1 MSFHFGKASGEP
13 CGADGRCYLR
23 RPTRV
28 RSLVL
33 AAMLLAAMAA
43 TLPVVALAESD
54 DGQLT
59 TLIVEV
65 EGPELTV
72 QPLGDSPQL
81 LTVRLRT
88 VDSQGAAVIARPTG
102 KLVFSGAETFFAV
115 LSTDSSPTVEVSG
128 KGLVKLPIVADDWVA
143 GMLQRRFMARPLAG
157 GRQTITVA
165 FVRGAV
171 QLDVAP
177 ANTRQ
182 VSALSFQPEP
192 SAVEVVGSRHSFDLV
207 DPQPD
212 RDFCALVV
220 AGGESGDS
228 CAALQSDA
236 SGYKVSYLPAPWEI
250 RAGEDGDANLSQSLF
265 SPPIGAGEEACLRI
279 ELREEYE
286 LAGFSV
292 RYRLDFGVSEDRL
305 RVYYGVANAP
315 EKLLWQ
321 EWAAPLGAWHTASG
335 RAEEVLAPDRIDS
348 LHFCYRKQT
357 ELVGGAVGI
366 ANILLEEYFYPVEVR
381 VEVQESVVQIDP
393 ARPES
398 AIIRLQAVDRLGRPA
413 MDAVA
418 GELILSAADTDFS
431 LRLLGRSVQD
441 SATARSRLAKN
452 VPLATWSDGVVEVVA
467 EFRPPVVG
475 ATTITVEFRSL
486 ETRVSGSSR
495 DISVIDFCGVAVSAG
510 SCRSL
515 DAVSDDGAKLR
526 FEPAESPWLARAE
539 PAGGPLA
546 LYSPPLADG
555 VQSCLH
561 LQLRAAFY
569 NLTGLSFDYSLSS
582 EQERDF
588 LEVFVGREGGGELER
603 IARLSGE
610 VNWSSAHYTITPNSE
625 RPVSAVAFCYRKDGS
640 GSAGRDRVAIDAIAF
655 TGLLLAELT
664 VESDRSS
671 LLQAAVGEL
680 VQTQVTVTARGAF
693 GEPMAPKGLT
703 LEAVDSGGAAVTIAT
718 TATLVFDSGS
728 GRAQLTVQLLPVR
741 GSDTT
746 LRLTVRGADTA
757 TLIHAEELP
766 VIAVEVPSLL
776 EVLAPS
782 SLRQQGQ
789 YWPLRFDVQVRA
801 VGSKGSPWQPPG
813 LVLQHR
819 AVPGA
824 AIDYSTAALSF
835 ESGLATVQ
843 VTLLPPPGED
853 MTAVFS
859 VGGAMAAEFMVLR
872 DAEVPVVAAQV
883 VSTLTLTVLGPSVR
897 TATRKREFVDIDIQ
911 LRMEGIGKPL
921 TERRYNVMATYTN
934 VSGYS
939 YVFYP
944 VVVPSEN
951 NYGTYTLSALTF
963 GLDNRIHFEVLYL
976 PSGVTVVGDPD
987 TVQILVVPVLKS
999 LSLTLREGSMTL
1011 LPSRGRATANYVVE
1025 LRATGS
1031 DGQPFD
1037 LSFEELRLMRT
1048 DTVVYADDLVGTAI
1062 LAQLRLSAVP
1072 GERGVGTGSLAM
1084 TLSDPHVR
1092 GYVEL
1097 ELISV
1102 VADDER
1108 PAKLIAPLTVPVLR
1122 AQELATLTVE
1132 LVAPMLYQ
1140 PAPREAVQAQIVVTA
1155 RGQYGEVLVPNDM
1168 LRLVHDPLP
1177 GGAVLSYDGSERLRF
1192 DDRGVATATVSITPV
1207 AGEDFGLQFGVT
1219 GQPAT
1224 VEVIHG
1230 RLEVVAA
1237 AALQQLSLSVV
1248 QGEEQ
1253 LLDARGSA
1261 IADYTLRVEAID
1273 SVGQPF
1279 PISWS
1284 ERELLARLIGG
1295 SAVSYVPGVLRGVP
1309 GQVGVATAS
1318 LTVALGAEDGAA
1330 TLELGLS
1337 GPMGGARAASIRHS
1351 SAVLTVRRRA
1361 ELGELEVRALV
1372 STAYQTVAGEIVLL
1386 ELLVMARG
1394 LFGEPVMPPA
1404 RTLRLVA
1411 ESVEGGGSVTFSGQ
1425 GSLRHLLF
1433 RRMDGTTMVRAK
1445 IVLAPGVDARLVVGV
1460 AGQSSAV
1467 RVISDRVTV
1476 IAAGALSTVHLTVL
1490 DPSPRQ
1496 VLSGSDRAQFALQVS
1511 FEQKG
1516 QPLSD
1521 VPLELAAFLGGEAK
1535 PSSVAILVMAEHAGS
1550 PVTGVLEL
1558 SLGPVARESTVHFT
1572 VAGLPGYVTVL
1583 RPEPVRVT
1591 LVPELSELKLSVV
1604 AGGDQQLAVRG
1615 RAVGDYVLQ
1624 VQAIGSDGLPFAVPW
1639 SVLNVV
1645 AVPTEGS
1652 VESYA
1657 AVLTALP
1664 GRMDMATAELSVVL
1678 GEADGAATLE
1688 LGLSGFAALDQQL
1701 PVRQSS
1707 AVIQVRRVSELGE
1720 LEIDVLSTTVQQTV
1734 AGALTRVPL
1743 RVIARGL
1750 FGEVFVPPFL
1760 SLSLTAE
1767 SLTSGAAVGF
1777 SGYIRAGLLNFDLA
1791 TGVYTGFAAV
1801 RPAPGVDAEL
1811 VIGVTGQSSA
1821 VRVVTGRAV
1830 VIAAGA
1836 LSTVQ
1841 LTVLDP
1847 SPRQVLSGSDRAQ
1860 IELQVSFEQKGQ
1872 PLRDVPLILSG
1883 LLSGEAEPSSVVTRV
1898 TAEYAGSPV
1907 TGVLELSLGPTARN
1921 GLVHFAVAGL
1931 PRYVTVLRPE
1941 PVRVELVPA
1950 LSTLSISVVTG
1961 QEQRLAPRGRV
1972 VADYV
1977 LQVAATGSDGRPIAV
1992 PWSELSLVA
2001 VLSEGSAV
2009 SYIPMAL
2016 SAVPEQVGVATAV
2029 LTVTLGEGD
2038 RAATLELGLSG
2049 LAMENR
2055 GVEIM
2060 QSSAVV
2066 TVQRLQGLDELTVE
2080 TAVPMLQQTVAGERL
2095 RTVVTVTARGAFD
2108 EPVAPVGLVLE
2119 AADSTDIELL
2129 FASTATLYFDADSGR
2144 ATAMIEL
2151 LPLRGVDT
2159 TLRLTVGGAGTA
2171 AAVRPAELRV
2181 SVAEVLG
2188 RLEVLAPAELR
2199 QSGPYLPLRFEVQ
2212 VRATGSKG
2220 SPWQPEGLV
2229 LQHRTASGAVVS
2241 HSTASLLFAS
2251 GLASVAIELLPP
2263 PGEDMTAIFT
2273 IGGELAEF
2281 VLLGPAEVA
2290 VVAAEVLR
2298 TVKLAVLGSLL
2309 RKVDTLDEQ
2318 TMIEGRLDMK
2328 GIGKALSERRF
2339 TVKAYFSEPPGRV
2352 LSHYPVVVRDEN
2364 SYGHFTFMFALQEP
2378 DITVRFE
2385 VIGLP
2390 QEVSLIGHPNVVR
2403 LKLTPVLTRLVLSVQ
2418 QGELGLAPPR
2428 GPVTANYEIEV
2439 RALDQNGQPIEI
2451 SFAGLDLSATLIAGS
2466 AESYVP
2472 TALNAVPGQVGVAT
2486 AALPVELGEGD
2497 RMAILQLGL
2506 SSAMAD
2512 DERLDVPIAP
2522 LAVELLRLPQ
2532 LAELTLQTEM
2542 STLYQTAENETLP
2555 VRIIV
2560 TAQDPFGEPF
2570 VPTEALRLMVMES
2583 LEGGV
2588 EPVFNS
2594 SEQLH
2599 FDYRG
2604 VATVTVT
2611 FTPAPGMNGMVLFGV
2626 TEQSPAVTVVPLWIE
2641 VVATA
2646 VLRELRL
2653 SALYGNQITFGARGI
2668 RTKHIQLRAEGIGS
2682 DGRLFAIPWSELE
2695 LMVALAGGSAKS
2707 YVLSELSV
2715 AADQPGLATAE
2726 LTAVLG
2732 EDDGWASLELNL
2744 SSVSGGDVLGP
2755 IRANTLFLGLYRIVA
2770 LDNVLVEVDVST
2782 LYQTAVGERVA
2793 LPLTVRGLGVFGGG
2807 VIPTI
2812 GDHALVA
2819 SLEPGGSVVF
2829 TGADAVPVLGF
2840 TSSKPIVRA
2849 TAYITPYPGI
2859 DTVVHI
2865 GVTTPS
2871 HLPNVGVIPAR
2882 VAVVAAGALTTVQL
2896 TVLDPSPRQVFS
2908 ESDRFQIALQ
2918 VSFEQN
2924 GAPLADVP
2932 FTLVGTVNDEDRR
2945 SSSVVVTVANEGSP
2959 ATGILELSLSAVAR
2973 ETMVH
2978 FDVVGLP
2985 EYVTV
2990 LRPEPLSVTFVP
3002 VVSELRVIILTH
3014 YGLLPSQGGATRD
3027 YDIATQAFGTSGQ
3040 PIAVPWSEMSADL
3053 RLIRGSAEEYY
3064 ATELV
3069 EVTRGT
3075 EAILAMRVVMGETD
3089 RFADIEIGLSGFVPT
3104 SQGVP
3109 VTLKPAVLSVRR
3121 VPQLAELTVETEGP
3135 ATVYQ
3140 SAAGEQLRVPLRVT
3154 ARNEA
3159 GEAFVPSPG
3168 ALTLVVGSVTGG
3180 GSVSL
3185 SGTAELGALSFDPD
3199 TGTTEPG
3206 IAALITPALG
3216 VNAELSIAVS
3226 GQSPSVRVV
3235 PAQITVVAAGA
3246 LSVVRLAVQDPS
3258 PREVLSGS
3266 ERVQIEFQLS
3276 FEQLGQPLRQLP
3288 FTVSA
3293 LLNGEAQSS
3302 APPVHVTVA
3311 DEDSPATGTLEVS
3324 LGPTALGG
3332 TVDFAVIDLPEYVT
3346 VLKSNPVRLILAP
3359 ALSTLS
3365 LSVLPSDGEDLPHR
3379 GRVVTNQ
3386 VLQVEAT
3393 GSDGRPIAVSWSDLM
3408 VMVTV
3413 SDGAVESYTSAVLN
3427 GVPGQPGMARADIA
3441 IVLAEEHES
3450 ATLELALS
3458 GFAPSDRGVEVMQQ
3472 PAVLRLQRA
3481 PGLAR
3486 LTVET
3491 AVSTLFQTA
3500 ADVPIRTRVTVTALN
3515 TDGGPEAPEGLFL
3528 EAVGITGYAVTFEPA
3543 ASLNFDADSGVAT
3556 VMMELLPLR
3565 GADAIFNLTVRG
3577 VADSAVAVI
3586 AAELEIIAVEVLR
3599 FVQFRFSENRRQL
3612 QQYSPVHFTAFV
3624 DAFGSKNSRM
3634 QPEGLVLQHSG
3645 LPPGASLH
3653 YSTATLVFE
3662 SGRAATQVS
3671 LLPAPGEDLTVM
3683 FTVGGEVPPSALLF
3697 PREAL
3702 VVAAEVLSTVTL
3714 TVLRNSVATVNALR
3728 GQASFGYRM
3737 TMQGI
3742 GKPLTERRF
3751 TIEIVYN
3758 HPPGRVDTFHPVV
3771 LRDGNDSATFG
3782 YSVQATTRTTEVTLR
3797 VPSLPPGV
3805 TTVREP
3811 NSVQLL
3817 VVPVFDRLSLT
3828 VGQGELQLLPARG
3841 RATATYLIE
3850 VQALGSD
3857 GRPYEIPLEDLG
3869 LSASLTTGS
3878 AESHVPT
3885 ATMPAALAAGP
3896 GRLGMASAE
3905 LTVVLGEQDRMASL
3919 QLGLL
3924 SLSEE
3929 NPQFGEEFVPLAVDV
3944 QRIQELAELS
3954 VEAAVSTLQQG
3965 APGESVQTQLLV
3977 RARGVF
3983 GEAVVPNGVLRLTTA
3998 FLEGDAE
4005 VVFADSGLLQFDDRG
4020 VAMATVSITPAVG
4033 ADAVLRFGVA
4043 GQLATVS
4050 VASAALEVKAAT
4062 VLRELY
4068 LDVVAGDELLSAR
4081 GRVIADYTLRAVA
4094 IDADGQPYPLLGAGF
4109 DFALTLLAGSA
4120 EIYDWTPPQAI
4131 DGRVGAVTAEL
4142 RVVLGAEDRGATMRW
4157 GLSGLGEQLRYLR
4170 VGQSSAVITVRRA
4183 TELAELEVVVL
4194 DYNPYQTVAGTRVK
4208 VPLRV
4213 LARGVFGEAFVPPNR
4228 ALALELLSL
4237 EGGGSV
4243 SLSGITAPGLLI
4255 FRPPGNGNV
4264 QADVTPA
4271 PAVDAELVFGV
4282 VGQSSAV
4289 HVILGR
4295 ATVIAAGALS
4305 TVRLTVLDPAPRQVL
4320 SGSDRTQVALQVS
4333 FAQNGPPVT
4342 DVPLILAAFLSGEAE
4357 LSSVVTRV
4365 TVDRAGSLATGI
4377 LELSLGP
4384 VALES
4389 TVHFDVVD
4397 LPEYVRVLRPEPLR
4411 ITLAPTLSE
4420 LSLSV
4425 IQGGDQQLAAQD
4437 RAVANYVLQVAAIDS
4452 DGRPFAAPWE
4462 QLNVIAALT
4471 RGSAESYVSTMLTA
4485 VSGQIG
4491 LATAELTVVLSEDDQ
4506 AATLELGLSGF
4517 AARDRGVA
4525 VTHSSAV
4532 LTVRR
4537 VAALAELQLEVL
4549 VSTLHQTVVGA
4560 PVNAPIRVTARGV
4573 FGEVFVPP
4581 PGSVKLLAEALKG
4594 RGSVNIMG
4602 EYAPWLLFQA
4612 DTGIATSQIQVT
4624 PAPGED
4630 MELLIDVHG
4639 LSLPQQVVPVR
4650 IAVAAAGALSTVQLT
4665 VLGSVPRQLLFGTDR
4680 VQLALQ
4686 VSLAQKGAPLADV
4699 PLTLTAIANGEARLS
4714 SATVEVVVANAG
4726 SPVTAIFELPLQPMA
4741 RVTTVHFAVV
4751 GLPDYV
4757 TVLGPDPVRVLQV
4770 PVLSSL
4776 SLSVVAGGDRHL
4788 APRGQVVAD
4797 YVLQAMATGSDGQP
4811 IAVSWSD
4818 LSLVAAL
4825 TGGSAE
4831 SYAATVL
4838 NAVSGQVGVSTAG
4851 LRVVLSEDDRAATLE
4866 LSLSGFVAGDPS
4878 VPVRQSSV
4886 VLSVWRMP
4894 GVAELTVVAAAA
4906 TLQQTVAGET
4916 LRTAVTVT
4924 ARGVFAEPVAPS
4936 GLVLGAV
4943 DDSDVAVSVM
4953 PTATLYFDPDS
4964 GSATALIEL
4973 LPRRGVDTTV
4983 QLTVRGGGDDVTVRT
4998 AELRVG
5004 AAEVL
5009 ARLEVLAPAQ
5019 LRQSGPYQ
5027 PLGFEVQL
5035 RATGSKGSPWQPESL
5050 ILQHH
5055 TPSGVAVSLSTESLF
5070 FESGLATVVVE
5081 LLPSPG
5087 EDVTVVFDVGG
5098 DIPGLVQLNPAEVLV
5113 VAAEVLSKVTLSL
5126 LGPSKLTVGRVDEQ
5140 ITIKGQLRVEWLG
5153 KPLTERRFTVK
5164 AFFSNPSDR
5173 TDSIYPVVVK
5183 GGNNFGSFSYTAAP
5197 LVANTMLRF
5206 DVISLPPEVAKVS
5219 VFDTVQITLVPVIE
5233 SVSLSVREGQLGLL
5247 PSQGRVSVNYVIAAE
5262 VIGSDGLPFSTS
5274 FTDLRLS
5281 ASLLAGSSAGFTR
5294 TAFLSAVP
5302 DAPGVATTV
5311 LKVTLGEDDRSA
5323 VLQLELISIRNDD
5336 ERLGV
5341 ATPLTVEILRA
5352 RELAELTVEPVLTTL
5367 NQMAAGEPVQAQLVV
5382 TARGVFGEA
5391 LVPNAALR
5399 LETAS
5404 LEGGA
5409 EVVFADSGLL
5419 RFDDRGVAT
5428 ATVSITPAPGVAA
5441 ELSFGVAG
5449 QPVTVQ
5455 LVPGRVAVAA
5465 ATVLDELSLSVV
5477 QGGDQ
5482 RLAARGQVVGNY
5494 LLQAR
5499 AIGSD
5504 GRPFAA
5510 SWSELGLA
5518 VVLSEGSASSH
5529 VQTALN
5535 GVPTELGLAT
5545 AVLTV
5550 TLGAEDRKATYELG
5564 LSGFMDRN
5572 RLVPISHSSAVVTVR
5587 RFVELAELE
5596 VVADVSTPH
5605 QTVVGERVKVPL
5617 RVLARGVF
5625 GEIFVPPDKALV
5637 VELLSLEGGG
5647 SASLTGQGGPGL
5659 LKFTRPPG
5667 TGFVQVYVTP
5677 APAVDTEL
5685 LIGVAGQSSAVRV
5698 IPTRVTVIAAG
5709 AVTTVRLTVADP
5721 SPRQVISG
5729 SEQVSVAVQV
5739 SFEQQGP
5746 PLFELPFTL
5755 AAFISGQAQ
5764 LSSTVAQVTVENEGS
5779 LATGILELSL
5789 GPVARESTVHI
5800 TVVGLPAYV
5809 TVLNPPP
5816 LRLVLV
5822 PELSTLSLSLV
5833 QAENRRLA
5841 SRGRAVADYT
5851 LRAEA
5856 TGSDG
5861 RPFAVSWSEL
5871 ALVATLIGGSA
5882 ERYAVSSLTVVVGQ
5896 PWLSTAALTVVLGA
5910 ADPAAILELSLSGFA
5925 VGGRIAHSPIE
5936 LTVQRVPE
5944 LLELVVDTELS
5955 TLHQTVAGRF
5965 ARTRINVMGRGLF
5978 GEPVVPNG
5986 GLILELADTEG
5997 VAVAFEPTASL
6008 YFDPDSGLAAATI
6021 SVLPV
6026 PGQDVVL
6033 ILGVANPPPGVTVV
6047 TAVLSVVAVDATT
6060 DINGDSQFDIDDAM
6074 IMLRYMN
6081 SAEDPYTNLP
6091 LEAVDEDMETRI
6103 EQLIDDGNRLDMV
6116 PDGTIDSSDIRTLI
6130 RYMAGLRD
6138 EAIGDDIDQ
6147 DAAEAILESR

>member
-1 MSFHFGKASGEP
+1 MSFHFGKAAGEP
-13 CGADGRCYLR
+13 RGTDGRCYLR
-23 RPTRV
+23 WPTRV
-28 RSLVL
+28 RSLAL
-33 AAMLLAAMAA
+33 AAMLLAAMAGS
-43 TLPVVALAESD
+43 LPVVALAQSD

-65 EGPELTV
+65 EGPQLTV
-72 QPLGDSPQL
+72 QPDSDSPQL

-88 VDSQGAAVIARPTG
+88 VDPQGAAVIARPTG

-115 LSTDSSPTVEVSG
+115 LSSDSSPTVEVSG

-192 SAVEVVGSRHSFDLV
+192 STVEVVGSRHSFDLV

-220 AGGESGDS
+220 AGGEPGDS
-228 CAALQSDA
+228 CAALQPDA

-279 ELREEYE
+279 ELREDYE

-335 RAEEVLAPDRIDS
+335 RAEEVLAPGRIDS

-357 ELVGGAVGI
+357 DLVGGAVGI
-366 ANILLEEYFYPVEVR
+366 ANILLEEHFYPVAVR
-381 VEVQESVVQIDP
+381 VEAPESVVQIDP

-398 AIIRLQAVDRLGRPA
+398 SIIRLQAVDRLGRPA

-486 ETRVSGSSR
+486 ETRVSGASR
-495 DISVIDFCGVAVSAG
+495 DIRVIDFCGVAVSAG

-515 DAVSDDGAKLR
+515 DVVSDDGAKLR
-526 FEPAESPWLARAE
+526 FEPAESPWLAQAE

-555 VQSCLH
+555 AQSCLH
-561 LQLRAAFY
+561 LQLMATFY
-569 NLTGLSFDYSLSS
+569 NLTGLSFDYLLSS
-582 EQERDF
+582 EQDRDF

-819 AVPGA
+819 AVSGA

-835 ESGLATVQ
+835 ESGLATAR

-859 VGGAMAAEFMVLR
+859 VGGAVAAEFMVLR

-999 LSLTLREGSMTL
+999 LSLTLREGGMTL
-1011 LPSRGRATANYVVE
+1011 LPPRGRATANYVVE

-1108 PAKLIAPLTVPVLR
+1108 PAKLIAPLTVQVLR

-1155 RGQYGEVLVPNDM
+1155 RGQYGEVLVPNDI

-1177 GGAVLSYDGSERLRF
+1177 GGAVLSYDGSERLHF

-1219 GQPAT
+1219 GQSAT

-1248 QGEEQ
+1248 QGGEQ
-1253 LLDARGSA
+1253 LLDARGLA

-1279 PISWS
+1279 PIAWS

-1295 SAVSYVPGVLRGVP
+1295 SAVSYVPGILREVP

-1411 ESVEGGGSVTFSGQ
+1411 ESVEGGGSVTFSGH

-1639 SVLNVV
+1639 SALNVV

-1734 AGALTRVPL
+1734 AGALTKVPF

-1767 SLTSGAAVGF
+1767 SLTSGAEVGF
-1777 SGYIRAGLLNFDLA
+1777 SGYIRAGLLNFDLV

-1898 TAEYAGSPV
+1898 TAESAGSPV

-1921 GLVHFAVAGL
+1921 SLVHFAVAGL

-1950 LSTLSISVVTG
+1950 LSTLSISVVAG

-2001 VLSEGSAV
+2001 VLSEGSAE

-2016 SAVPEQVGVATAV
+2016 SAVPEQVGVATAG
-2029 LTVTLGEGD
+2029 LTVTLGEED
-2038 RAATLELGLSG
+2038 RAAILELGLGG
-2049 LAMENR
+2049 LAMEDR
-2055 GVEIM
+2055 GVGIM

-2095 RTVVTVTARGAFD
+2095 RTVVTVTARGAFG

-2151 LPLRGVDT
+2151 LLRGVDT
-2159 TLRLTVGGAGTA
+2159 TLRLTVGGGGATA
-2171 AAVRPAELRV
+2171 VVRTAELRV
-2181 SVAEVLG
+2181 SAVEVLG
-2188 RLEVLAPAELR
+2188 RLEVLAPTELR
-2199 QSGPYLPLRFEVQ
+2199 QSGPYLPLHFEVQ

-2229 LQHRTASGAVVS
+2229 LQHRAASGAVLS
-2241 HSTASLLFAS
+2241 HSTASLMFAS
-2251 GLASVAIELLPP
+2251 GLASVAVELLPP
-2263 PGEDMTAIFT
+2263 PGEDMTAIFD

-2290 VVAAEVLR
+2290 VVAAEVLK
-2298 TVKLAVLGSLL
+2298 TVKLALLGPPL

-2339 TVKAYFSEPPGRV
+2339 TVKAYFSAPPGRV
-2352 LSHYPVVVRDEN
+2352 LSLYPVVVRDEN
-2364 SYGHFTFMFALQEP
+2364 SYGSFTFMFPLQEP

-2390 QEVSLIGHPNVVR
+2390 QEVSLIGHPNSVR
-2403 LKLTPVLTRLVLSVQ
+2403 LKLTPALTRLVLSVQ

-2439 RALDQNGQPIEI
+2439 RALAQNGQPIEI
-2451 SFAGLDLSATLIAGS
+2451 SFAGLDLSAALIAGS

-2542 STLYQTAENETLP
+2542 STLYQTAENETLEA
-2555 VRIIV
+2555 RIIV

-2570 VPTEALRLMVMES
+2570 VPTEAMRLMVMES

-2594 SEQLH
+2594 SGQLR
-2599 FDYRG
+2599 FDDRG

-2626 TEQSPAVTVVPLWIE
+2626 TKQSPAVTVTPLRIE

-2695 LMVALAGGSAKS
+2695 LMVALVGGSAKS
-2707 YVLSELSV
+2707 YVLSELST
-2715 AADQPGLATAE
+2715 ATDQPGLATAE

-2732 EDDGWASLELNL
+2732 ADDAWASLKLNL
-2744 SSVSGGDVLGP
+2744 SSVSGSDVLGS
-2755 IRANTLFLGLYRIVA
+2755 IRANTLLLGLYRIVA

-2782 LYQTAVGERVA
+2782 LYQTTVGERVA

-2807 VIPTI
+2807 VVPTI

-2819 SLEPGGSVVF
+2819 SVEPGGSVVF

-2849 TAYITPYPGI
+2849 TAYITPEPGI

-2865 GVTTPS
+2865 GVTIPS
-2871 HLPNVGVIPAR
+2871 HLPNVEVIPAR
-2882 VAVVAAGALTTVQL
+2882 VVVVAAGALTTVQL

-2990 LRPEPLSVTFVP
+2990 LRPEPLRVTFVP
-3002 VVSELRVIILTH
+3002 VLSDLRVLILGNS
-3014 YGLLPSQGGATRD
+3014 GLLPSQGGATRD

-3053 RLIRGSAEEYY
+3053 RLIRGSAAEYY

-3075 EAILAMRVVMGETD
+3075 EAILAMRVVMRETD
-3089 RFADIEIGLSGFVPT
+3089 RFADIEIGLSGFVP
-3104 SQGVP
+3104 SSEGVP
-3109 VTLKPAVLSVRR
+3109 VTLKPAVLSLRR

-3185 SGTAELGALSFDPD
+3185 SGTAELGALSFAPD

-3216 VNAELSIAVS
+3216 VNAELSISVS

-3266 ERVQIEFQLS
+3266 EQVEIEFQLS

-3311 DEDSPATGTLEVS
+3311 DEGSPATGTLVVS

-3332 TVDFAVIDLPEYVT
+3332 TVDFSVLGLPEYVT
-3346 VLKSNPVRLILAP
+3346 LLKSNPVRLILAP

-3365 LSVLPSDGEDLPHR
+3365 LSVLSSDGEDLPHR

-3393 GSDGRPIAVSWSDLM
+3393 GSDGRPIAVSWSDLR

-3413 SDGAVESYTSAVLN
+3413 SDGAVESYIPAMLN

-3472 PAVLRLQRA
+3472 PAVLRLQRV

-3500 ADVPIRTRVTVTALN
+3500 ADVPIRTQVTVTALN

-3528 EAVGITGYAVTFEPA
+3528 EAVGITGYAVTFEPE
-3543 ASLNFDADSGVAT
+3543 ASLNFDPDSGVAT

-3565 GADAIFNLTVRG
+3565 GADALFNLTVRG
-3577 VADSAVAVI
+3577 VDDSTAAII

-3624 DAFGSKNSRM
+3624 DAFGSKNNRM

-3841 RATATYLIE
+3841 RATANYVIE
-3850 VQALGSD
+3850 VRALGSD
-3857 GRPYEIPLEDLG
+3857 GQPFDVPLEELG
-3869 LSASLTTGS
+3869 LSALLTAGS

-3885 ATMPAALAAGP
+3885 PTLSAVFAAVP

-3924 SLSEE
+3924 SLNEE
-3929 NPQFGEEFVPLAVDV
+3929 NPQFGKEFVPLMVDV
-3944 QRIQELAELS
+3944 QRIPELAELS
-3954 VEAAVSTLQQG
+3954 VEVAVSTLQQG
-3965 APGESVQTQLLV
+3965 VLGESVQTQLLV

-3983 GEAVVPNGVLRLTTA
+3983 GEAVVPNGVLHLTTA
-3998 FLEGDAE
+3998 SLEGGAE
-4005 VVFADSGLLQFDDRG
+4005 VVFADSGRLQFDDRG
-4020 VAMATVSITPAVG
+4020 VAMAMVSITPAVG
-4033 ADAVLRFGVA
+4033 ADAVLRFGVV
-4043 GQLATVS
+4043 GQFATVS
-4050 VASAALEVKAAT
+4050 VASAALEVKAAA

-4068 LDVVAGDELLSAR
+4068 LDVVAGEELLSAR
-4081 GRVIADYTLRAVA
+4081 GRVIANYTLQAVA
-4094 IDADGQPYPLLGAGF
+4094 IDADGQPYPLLSAGF

-4142 RVVLGAEDRGATMRW
+4142 RVVLGAGDRGATMRW
-4157 GLSGLGEQLRYLR
+4157 GLSGLGEQLRYVR

-4194 DYNPYQTVAGTRVK
+4194 DYNPYQTVAGARVK

-4213 LARGVFGEAFVPPNR
+4213 LARGVFGEVFVPPSR

-4243 SLSGITAPGLLI
+4243 SLSGSLAPGLLI
-4255 FRPPGNGNV
+4255 FRLLGNGNV

-4289 HVILGR
+4289 HVITGR
-4295 ATVIAAGALS
+4295 TTVIAAGALS
-4305 TVRLTVLDPAPRQVL
+4305 TVQLTVLDPAPRQVL

-4333 FAQNGPPVT
+4333 YEQNGPPIT
-4342 DVPLILAAFLSGEAE
+4342 DVPLILAAFISGEAE

-4389 TVHFDVVD
+4389 TVHFDVVN
-4397 LPEYVRVLRPEPLR
+4397 LPGYVRVLRPEPLR
-4411 ITLAPTLSE
+4411 ITLAPALSE

-4437 RAVANYVLQVAAIDS
+4437 RAVANYVLQVAAIGS
-4452 DGRPFAAPWE
+4452 DGRPFAAPWA
-4462 QLNVIAALT
+4462 QLSVIAALT
-4471 RGSAESYVSTMLTA
+4471 RGSAERYVPTTLTA
-4485 VSGQIG
+4485 VPGQLG
-4491 LATAELTVVLSEDDQ
+4491 LATAELSVVLSADDL

-4525 VTHSSAV
+4525 VTHSSAA

-4549 VSTLHQTVVGA
+4549 VSTLHQTAVGA
-4560 PVNAPIRVTARGV
+4560 PVNAPIRVTARDA
-4573 FGEVFVPP
+4573 FGAVFVPP
-4581 PGSVKLLAEALKG
+4581 QGSVKLLAESLKG
-4594 RGSVNIMG
+4594 RGSVNIVG

-4612 DTGIATSQIQVT
+4612 ATGIATSQLQVT
-4624 PAPGED
+4624 PEPGED

-4639 LSLPQQVVPVR
+4639 QSLPQQVVPVR
-4650 IAVAAAGALSTVQLT
+4650 IAVVAAGALSTVRLT
-4665 VLGSVPRQLLFGTDR
+4665 VLDSVPRQLLFGADR
-4680 VQLALQ
+4680 VQLELQ
-4686 VSLAQKGAPLADV
+4686 VSFAQKGAPLADV
-4699 PLTLTAIANGEARLS
+4699 PLTLTAFANGEARLS
-4714 SATVEVVVANAG
+4714 SVTVEVVVANAG
-4726 SPVTAIFELPLQPMA
+4726 SPATAIFELSLQPMS

-4776 SLSVVAGGDRHL
+4776 SLTVVAGGDQRL
-4788 APRGQVVAD
+4788 ALRGQVVAD

-4818 LSLVAAL
+4818 LSLVTAL
-4825 TGGSAE
+4825 TGGSVE
-4831 SYAATVL
+4831 SYAVTVL

-4851 LRVVLSEDDRAATLE
+4851 LRVVLREEDRAATLE
-4866 LSLSGFVAGDPS
+4866 LGLSGFVAGDPS
-4878 VPVRQSSV
+4878 VPVRQSSA
-4886 VLSVWRMP
+4886 VLSVRRLQ
-4894 GVAELTVVAAAA
+4894 GVAELTVVAAAT

-4924 ARGVFAEPVAPS
+4924 ARGVFGEPVAPS

-4943 DDSDVAVSVM
+4943 DDSDVAVSIA
-4953 PTATLYFDPDS
+4953 PAAKLYFDPDS

-4983 QLTVRGGGDDVTVRT
+4983 HLTVRGGGDDVTVRT

-5004 AAEVL
+5004 AVEAL

-5050 ILQHH
+5050 ILQYHAA
-5055 TPSGVAVSLSTESLF
+5055 SGVAVSLSTESLF
-5070 FESGLATVVVE
+5070 FESGLATVAVG
-5081 LLPSPG
+5081 LLPLPG

-5098 DIPGLVQLNPAEVLV
+5098 DIPGFVQLNPAEVLV
-5113 VAAEVLSKVTLSL
+5113 VAAEVLSRVTLNL
-5126 LGPSKLTVGRVDEQ
+5126 LGPSKLTVGREDEQ

-5173 TDSIYPVVVK
+5173 FDSIYPVVVK

-5197 LVANTMLRF
+5197 LVASTNLRF
-5206 DVISLPPEVAKVS
+5206 DVISLPLEVAKVS

-5311 LKVTLGEDDRSA
+5311 LKATLGEDDRSA

-5336 ERLGV
+5336 ERLSV
-5341 ATPLTVEILRA
+5341 AIPLTVEILRA

-5367 NQMAAGEPVQAQLVV
+5367 NQMAAGVPVQAQLVV

-5391 LVPNAALR
+5391 FVPNTALR
-5399 LETAS
+5399 LDTVS

-5428 ATVSITPAPGVAA
+5428 ATVSIIPAPGVPA

-5455 LVPGRVAVAA
+5455 LVPGRVAVVA

-5504 GRPFAA
+5504 GRPFAV
-5510 SWSELGLA
+5510 SWSELELA
-5518 VVLSEGSASSH
+5518 VVLSAGSASNH

-5535 GVPTELGLAT
+5535 GVPAEPGLAT
-5545 AVLTV
+5545 AELTV
-5550 TLGAEDRKATYELG
+5550 TLGAEDRTATYELG

-5572 RLVPISHSSAVVTVR
+5572 RLVPIRHSSAVVTVR

-5596 VVADVSTPH
+5596 VVADVATSH
-5605 QTVVGERVKVPL
+5605 QAVVGERVKVPL

-5625 GEIFVPPDKALV
+5625 GEIFVPPDKALA

-5647 SASLTGQGGPGL
+5647 SVSFTGQGGPGL

-5667 TGFVQVYVTP
+5667 TGFVQAYVTP

-5721 SPRQVISG
+5721 SPRQVVSG
-5729 SEQVSVAVQV
+5729 SERVSVAVQV

-5746 PLFELPFTL
+5746 PLSELPFTL

-5789 GPVARESTVHI
+5789 GPVAREGTVHI

-5809 TVLNPPP
+5809 TVLSPPP

-5822 PELSTLSLSLV
+5822 PELSTLSLSVV

-5841 SRGRAVADYT
+5841 SRDRAAADYM

-5856 TGSDG
+5856 IGSDG

-5882 ERYAVSSLTVVVGQ
+5882 EHYAVSSLTAVVGQ
-5896 PWLSTAALTVVLGA
+5896 PGLSTAALTVVLGA

-5925 VGGRIAHSPIE
+5925 AGGRIAHSPIE

-5955 TLHQTVAGRF
+5955 TLHQTVAGQF
-5965 ARTRINVMGRGLF
+5965 ARTRINVIGRGLF
-5978 GEPVVPNG
+5978 GEPVVPDG

-5997 VAVAFEPTASL
+5997 AAVAFEPTASL

-6026 PGQDVVL
+6026 PGKDVVL

-6047 TAVLSVVAVDATT
+6047 TAALSVVAVDATT

-6103 EQLIDDGNRLDMV
+6103 EQLIDDSNRLDMV
-6116 PDGTIDSSDIRTLI
+6116 PDGTIDSSDIRILI
-6130 RYMAGLRD
+6130 RYMAGLRG
-6138 EAIGDDIDQ
+6138 EAIGGDIDQ